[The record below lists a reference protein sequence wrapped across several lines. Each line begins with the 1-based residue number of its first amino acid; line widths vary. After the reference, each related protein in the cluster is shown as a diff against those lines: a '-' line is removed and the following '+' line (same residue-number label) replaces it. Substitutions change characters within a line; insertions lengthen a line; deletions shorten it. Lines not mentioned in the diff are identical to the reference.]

1 MPTLYNNSHLPPS
14 FPEVKTEKND
24 TNTDKKRRYKNI
36 KKFEINQVSIEDLE
50 KMGFSK
56 GLAKTFINYRDAIG
70 GFKHKSEMKKIYGLA
85 ENDFY
90 LLKKFGYLK
99 PSPIISQKLN
109 INTCNYFQLYNL
121 LNDQKISNR
130 ILKFRESL
138 GGFCDQSQFNEIYG
152 ITEQQRQLLQK
163 NTNIDLTKI
172 RCINLRYT
180 SLKALERHP
189 YIDKKQAK
197 KIYLMVKKNASFNF
211 RDSVYPDHFDSSFVT
226 KVVPYLNNIDTSR
239 L

>member
-1 MPTLYNNSHLPPS
+1 M
-14 FPEVKTEKND
+14 
-24 TNTDKKRRYKNI
+24 
-36 KKFEINQVSIEDLE
+36 
-50 KMGFSK
+50 
-56 GLAKTFINYRDAIG
+56 
-70 GFKHKSEMKKIYGLA
+70 
-85 ENDFY
+85 
-90 LLKKFGYLK
+90 
-99 PSPIISQKLN
+99 
-109 INTCNYFQLYNL
+109 
-121 LNDQKISNR
+121 
-130 ILKFRESL
+130 KFRESL
-138 GGFCDQSQFNEIYG
+138 GGFCDQSQFNEIYE